1 MVIALPWQ
9 PRINKDFSD
18 MTYCVG
24 LLLDSGLVMA
34 SDSRTNAGVDYVSSY
49 SKLHVFQPAP
59 DRLFVVLA
67 AGSLATTREV
77 LDRIR
82 RDLDQA
88 VNPRPSPYQQAPG
101 PTLVSV
107 NYLFEAAAYIGQLNL
122 AVQNEHGPALRQSG
136 VSPDAGFILG
146 GQIAGEAPGLF
157 LIYPQGNAIA
167 ATPETPYLQ
176 IGESKYGK
184 PSLDLIAY
192 PGLPLDDA
200 ARLCL
205 ISLVGTARSNLTVGP
220 PFEVAIYP
228 RDSLTLSSRLK
239 LDEDSPEL
247 QALSRSWREGLRQ
260 VFHELPRFGWEA
272 AEHQTASQS

>member
-1 MVIALPWQ
+1 
-9 PRINKDFSD
+9 

-24 LLLDSGLVMA
+24 LLLDDGLVMA
-34 SDSRTNAGVDYVSSY
+34 SDSRTNAGVDYISSY
-49 SKLHVFQPAP
+49 SKLHLFQPAP

-101 PTLVSV
+101 PTLLNV
-107 NYLFEAAAYIGQLNL
+107 NYLFEAATYIGQLNL

-136 VSPDAGFILG
+136 NSPEAVFILG

-167 ATPETPYLQ
+167 ATAETPYLQ

-184 PSLDLIAY
+184 TSLDLIAT
-192 PGLPLDDA
+192 PGMSLDDG

-205 ISLVGTARSNLTVGP
+205 ISLIGTARSNLTVGP
-220 PFEVAIYP
+220 PFELAVYP
-228 RDSLTLSSRLK
+228 HDGLALSTRLK

-247 QALSRSWREGLRQ
+247 QTLGNGWREGLRN
-260 VFHELPRFGWEA
+260 VFQGLPSFGWGGTGGEYGA
-272 AEHQTASQS
+272 GS

>member
-1 MVIALPWQ
+1 
-9 PRINKDFSD
+9 

-24 LLLDSGLVMA
+24 LLLDQGLVMA
-34 SDSRTNAGVDYVSSY
+34 SDSRTNAGVDYISSY

-59 DRLFVVLA
+59 DRLFVLLA

-88 VNPRPSPYQQAPG
+88 VNPRPSPYQQGPG
-101 PTLVSV
+101 ATLLNV
-107 NYLFEAAAYIGQLNL
+107 NYLFEAATYVGQVSL
-122 AVQNEHGPALRQSG
+122 AVQNEHGPALRQAG
-136 VSPDAGFILG
+136 VSAEASFILG
-146 GQIAGEAPGLF
+146 GQIAGQPHGLF

-184 PSLDLIAY
+184 TSLDLVAH
-192 PGLPLDDA
+192 PGLSLDDG

-205 ISLVGTARSNLTVGP
+205 VSLVGTARSNLTVGP
-220 PFEVAIYP
+220 PFEVAICP
-228 RDSLTLSSRLK
+228 RDLLAPSHRLK
-239 LDEDSPEL
+239 LDAGSPDLEALTQTWRDSL
-247 QALSRSWREGLRQ
+247 CQAFYG
-260 VFHELPRFGWEA
+260 LPRFSWEQGGL
-272 AEHQTASQS
+272 QTAPQP